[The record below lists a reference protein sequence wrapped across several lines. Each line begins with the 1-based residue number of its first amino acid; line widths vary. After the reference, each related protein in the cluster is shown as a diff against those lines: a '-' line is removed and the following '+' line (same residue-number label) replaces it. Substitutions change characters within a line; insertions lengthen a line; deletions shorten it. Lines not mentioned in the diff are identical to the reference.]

1 MIMPAML
8 LTGLGLVLPVADA
21 VPRYDIRSTCRA
33 AVTLAAGSEGRTVE
47 SCMAGEEAAR
57 KDLEKQWAKVPPADR
72 TQCTGTVAVGGSPS
86 YVELL
91 ICLEMMRDSRQHQQD
106 ERTKARK
113 PTGLPPQKGLTN

>member
-8 LTGLGLVLPVADA
+8 LTGLGLVIPVADA
-21 VPRYDIRSTCRA
+21 VPRYDIRSTCKA

-57 KDLEKQWAKVPPADR
+57 KDLEKDWAKVPPAER
-72 TQCTGTVAVGGSPS
+72 TQCVGTVKVGGSPS

-91 ICLEMMRDSRQHQQD
+91 ICVEMMRDSRKHQED
-106 ERTKARK
+106 ERAKARK
-113 PTGLPPQKGLTN
+113 PAGKS